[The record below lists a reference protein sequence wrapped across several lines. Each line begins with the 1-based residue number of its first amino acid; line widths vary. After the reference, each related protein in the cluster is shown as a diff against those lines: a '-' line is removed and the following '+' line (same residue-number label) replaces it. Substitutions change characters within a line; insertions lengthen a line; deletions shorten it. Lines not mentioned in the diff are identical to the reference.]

1 MAPPPLP
8 QHPQT
13 HELPILTKQ
22 HQQLPRLR
30 TWRLL
35 RGSVL
40 DWSRRNDTEGHEL
53 DNLEMHVRPFHV
65 EKVDVHEKFDD
76 ALSCGRVVVRWCT
89 IRDGEVFAV
98 ARAPMIHNSISAQH

>member
-1 MAPPPLP
+1 MSSR
-8 QHPQT
+8 T
-13 HELPILTKQ
+13 
-22 HQQLPRLR
+22 LR
-30 TWRLL
+30 SSTSSCRAFV
-35 RGSVL
+35 RGDSSEAAEL

-53 DNLEMHVRPFHV
+53 DNLELHVRPFHV